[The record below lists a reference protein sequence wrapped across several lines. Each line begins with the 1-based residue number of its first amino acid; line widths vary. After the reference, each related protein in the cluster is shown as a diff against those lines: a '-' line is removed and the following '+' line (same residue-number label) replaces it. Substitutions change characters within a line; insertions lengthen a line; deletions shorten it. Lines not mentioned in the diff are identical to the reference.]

1 LPRIASILIAQFAWE
16 LQKMLAG
23 FVLLS
28 AAIGMVFVA
37 ATVALSVPLW
47 VTVVAY
53 PAICS
58 LTLLLCAALWN
69 IRTGSGAQRDR
80 VARGYSHG

>member
-1 LPRIASILIAQFAWE
+1 
-16 LQKMLAG
+16 MLAG

-28 AAIGMVFVA
+28 AAIGMVFMA
-37 ATVALSVPLW
+37 ATVALSLPVW
-47 VTVVAY
+47 ISVAAY

-69 IRTGSGAQRDR
+69 IRTGAGVQRDR
-80 VARGYSHG
+80 IARSYSHG